1 MKFYSFFIIIIFSS
15 LSFLYSQDNDFNQDP
30 QLIEDEVEKK
40 NILLNNFKKK
50 KDTLNSRLP
59 NISKYL
65 IIDFNRDSTYLDTTL
80 TIKKHYKFNYLR
92 RDNFELLKYS
102 NIGQTYNELTHN
114 FDFLS
119 FFPKFSF
126 SSKNHAYLKS
136 NEVKYF
142 QVPTPLTELLFK
154 TVMKQGQ
161 HTDAFFS
168 SNISEKLNFSIA
180 FKGLRSLGNYQNI
193 LSGSKQFRF
202 TTKYNS
208 SNNRYNFKLH
218 FVSQG
223 FENQENGG
231 LIAESISNFE
241 SKDPLFNE
249 RSKLSVKFEDAENYF
264 SSKRYYLDHQF
275 LLTRKKDSTQ
285 KNSFS
290 IGHRFEYETI
300 NNTYEQEQASEFYG
314 TIKSGLNGINDK
326 SEIKT
331 TLNEFYTDL
340 NSNLLGKIQIIY
352 TNYNYKYKSNSLSN
366 ESDGFNQNENALS
379 IKFNRNIFGHH
390 LKAIVSNG
398 LFGDRLGNLINTTIV
413 SNKQKELKYKFG
425 LNISSKHPGF
435 YYETYGSS
443 YNNLNWNNSI
453 KKEKIRNVF
462 LKFQFN
468 KFVDLRIDLRTIE
481 NYTYF
486 SSIATTLPSSIDKTL
501 IPVVNQLDSS
511 LYYLKLKLDKEFKFG
526 KFAIDNSF
534 VYQNVNQKGDY
545 LNLPEFISRNT
556 FYYSNTILKGAMF
569 FQTGISLKYFS
580 KYFANEYNPALSSFH
595 VQNQKKIG
603 GFPLID
609 LFVNAKIKQTRLFL
623 KAEHFNSTFTGNN
636 FYSSPSYPYRDFIIR
651 FGLVWNFF
659 N

>member
-1 MKFYSFFIIIIFSS
+1 MK
-15 LSFLYSQDNDFNQDP
+15 LK
-30 QLIEDEVEKK
+30 KK
-40 NILLNNFKKK
+40 NILLNTFKKK
-50 KDTLNSRLP
+50 KDTLNSILP
-59 NISKYL
+59 NIRKYV
-65 IIDFNRDSTYLDTTL
+65 IINANRDSTYLDTTL

-92 RDNFELLKYS
+92 KDNFELLKYS

-119 FFPKFSF
+119 FLPKFSF

-136 NEVKYF
+136 KEIKYF

-168 SNISEKLNFSIA
+168 SNISEKFNFSIA

-208 SNNRYNFKLH
+208 SNNRYNFRLH

-231 LIAESISNFE
+231 LTDESITNFE
-241 SKDPLFNE
+241 SEDPLFNE
-249 RSKLSVKFEDAENYF
+249 RSKLSAKFEDAVNYF

-275 LLTRKKDSTQ
+275 LLTKKKDSTQ

-300 NNTYEQEQASEFYG
+300 NNTYEQDQASEFYG
-314 TIKSGLNGINDK
+314 IINSGLNGISDK

-340 NSNLLGKIQIIY
+340 NSNFLGKIQVIY
-352 TNYNYKYKSNSLSN
+352 TNYNYRYKSNSLSN
-366 ESDGFNQNENALS
+366 EFDGFNQNENALS
-379 IKFNRNIFGHH
+379 FKFNRNIFGHH
-390 LKAIVSNG
+390 LKATVSNS
-398 LFGDRLGNLINTTIV
+398 LFGDRLGNLINATIV
-413 SNKQKELKYKFG
+413 SNKQKKFKYEFG

-435 YYETYGSS
+435 YYELYKSGYTDI
-443 YNNLNWNNSI
+443 NW
-453 KKEKIRNVF
+453 KKDINKTQIENIF
-462 LKFQFN
+462 LKFKSI
-468 KFVDLRIDLRTIE
+468 KFGDLRFDFRLID

-486 SSIATTLPSSIDKTL
+486 SLISQNKTL
-501 IPVVNQLDSS
+501 KPVVNQLGSS
-511 LYYLKLKLDKEFKFG
+511 IDYLKIKWNKEFKFG
-526 KFAIDNSF
+526 KFALDNSL
-534 VYQNVNQKGDY
+534 VYQKVNQDGDY
-545 LNLPEFISRNT
+545 LNIPVLLSRNT
-556 FYYSNTILKGAMF
+556 IYYSNTILKGAMF
-569 FQTGISLKYFS
+569 FQTGISIKYFS
-580 KYFANEYNPALSSFH
+580 KYYSNEYNPIISSFH
-595 VQNQKKIG
+595 IQNEKKIG
-603 GFPLID
+603 GFPLVD